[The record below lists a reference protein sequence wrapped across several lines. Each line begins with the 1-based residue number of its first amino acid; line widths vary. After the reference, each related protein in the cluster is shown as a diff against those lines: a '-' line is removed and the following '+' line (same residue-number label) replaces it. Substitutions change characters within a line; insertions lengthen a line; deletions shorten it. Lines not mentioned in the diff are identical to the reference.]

1 LSLQLDHVLWN
12 HNGKFHWGD
21 LGEWTESVYRA
32 KGDDDKPQGSLG
44 TTEGSNNS
52 THDSENQSNF
62 DPTLVTRTIQLHD
75 AYDETK
81 KYDHR
86 RTTLHARLQLS
97 DGSWRHSSIDL
108 DDHIVV
114 KDGSLVA
121 KGIRS
126 RTIVL
131 CFDGT
136 GNEYDDT
143 VCTFLTCPLAL
154 SLMGATQNTNV
165 VYLMNQLQKADPT
178 VQHVYYQVCTLA
190 LFALL

>member
-1 LSLQLDHVLWN
+1 VLWN

-21 LGEWTESVYRA
+21 LGEWTESVYE
-32 KGDDDKPQGSLG
+32 DDNGSK
-44 TTEGSNNS
+44 
-52 THDSENQSNF
+52 F
-62 DPTLVTRTIQLHD
+62 DPTLVTRTLRLRDSHSIDDHAHHAGSEEHD
-75 AYDETK
+75 HY
-81 KYDHR
+81 
-86 RTTLHARLQLS
+86 RTSLHARLQLS

-108 DDHIVV
+108 DQHIVV
-114 KDGSLVA
+114 EDGCLVTR
-121 KGIRS
+121 GIRS

-143 VCTFLTCPLAL
+143 VCAFLTCPLAL

-178 VQHVYYQVCTLA
+178 VQHVYYQVCTLP
-190 LFALL
+190 LFAPL